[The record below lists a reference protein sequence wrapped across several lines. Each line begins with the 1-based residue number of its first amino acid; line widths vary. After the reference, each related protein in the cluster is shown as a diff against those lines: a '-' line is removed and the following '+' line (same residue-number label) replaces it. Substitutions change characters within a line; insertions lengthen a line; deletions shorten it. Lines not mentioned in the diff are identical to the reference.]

1 MISNTWNLKAQEIT
15 MKAIF
20 LMALLLLNF
29 VLLAQQKINIL
40 IKTGVPDA
48 AIFLDD
54 NYIGMTGTSGEKIIK
69 NVTRGRHIVKIL
81 KKDYAESR
89 QAIDVDELTNTF
101 TFSLMQ
107 NPGIQPGIRE
117 NNQGGRNGSLPTTGY
132 NNQGIEIIL
141 VVFIVTLGLV
151 AFTMGWIYRKSKNHG
166 VLGKFELRR
175 IIGKGGIAT
184 IYKAKDMVNKKIVA
198 LKVLDPAFITDRDL
212 VYKFFS
218 EGDAIFKI
226 NKEFPDAPVVKVSEF
241 GRDRE
246 KSLGVP
252 FIAME
257 LVKGTDLLKIIK
269 QNGSM
274 PVSWKLHIVR
284 EVARGL
290 GAAHKMGIFHGDITP
305 DNIIVNSDKVT
316 LIDFGVALQE
326 HDNYKNMDATVM
338 GKPVYMSPEQCAGDP
353 IDDKSDVYSLG
364 VILFLMFYGI
374 PPFIS
379 QNPLEIMNM
388 HRETPLPELDTPI
401 PVEIKNLVY
410 RMLDKIPR
418 NRPGTLELEETLAS
432 LIYKYKVQ

>member
-1 MISNTWNLKAQEIT
+1 
-15 MKAIF
+15 MKG
-20 LMALLLLNF
+20 LLLTGF
-29 VLLAQQKINIL
+29 FLLTFLLPAQQKINIL
-40 IKTGVPDA
+40 VRTSVPEA

-54 NYIGMTGTSGEKIIK
+54 NYTGMTGMTGEKIIK
-69 NVTRGRHIVKIL
+69 NVTRGRHTLKIL
-81 KKDYAESR
+81 KKGYAESR
-89 QAIDVDELTNTF
+89 QTIDVDELTNTF
-101 TFSLMQ
+101 TFTLGQ
-107 NPGIQPGIRE
+107 NPGIQPDIQD
-117 NNQGGRNGSLPTTGY
+117 NNQRGKNGNLPTTVA

-141 VVFIVTLGLV
+141 VIFIITLGVV
-151 AFTMGWIYRKSKNHG
+151 AFTMAWIYRKSKNHG
-166 VLGKFELRR
+166 VLGKFELRL

-226 NKEFPDAPVVKVSEF
+226 NKEFPGAPVVKVSEF

-257 LVKGTDLLKIIK
+257 LVKGSDLLKIIK

-274 PVSWKLHIVR
+274 PVSWKLHIAR
-284 EVARGL
+284 EVTRGL
-290 GAAHKMGIFHGDITP
+290 GAAHQLGIFHGDITP
-305 DNIIVNSDKVT
+305 DNIIVNGDKVT

-326 HDNYKNMDATVM
+326 YDNYKNMDATVM

-388 HRETPLPELDTPI
+388 HRETPLPELDIPI
-401 PVEIKNLVY
+401 QGDIKNLVY
-410 RMLDKIPR
+410 RMLDKKPQ

-432 LIYKYKVQ
+432 LIHKYKIQ